1 VARPGSRRA
10 RSTTEKLREATPVTE
25 PREAREAPGAKDRP
39 EVAPVPEPK
48 KVRAATSVDE
58 AEQSLTAAPVP
69 GANPVGAAAPVIEP
83 EDASAAAP
91 VDETE
96 ATGEAAPVTRTPA
109 SDTGR
114 KRVRAAADD
123 VHEARPSDRKA
134 TADDGED
141 SDETA
146 EPVDEEEPDGD
157 ALAEVEPVAEAPRPT
172 RAARAARGSE
182 RGIARADPMSAY
194 MAEVQR
200 HPLLSREDEER
211 LARRYRSTG
220 DLDAAARLVSA
231 NLRLV
236 VKLAHEYHRN
246 PLSLLDLVQEGNIG
260 LMQAV
265 KKFDP
270 ERGVKLST
278 YAAWWIRAY
287 ILRYIMDNWKLV
299 KIGTTEAQR
308 KLFFKLRQE
317 QERLLKQGYEATP
330 KLLAER
336 LNVTEQDVVEMD
348 QRLGPDEVSIDAPAG
363 DDSDATRGDRILP
376 ASGFPAADERLASE
390 ELKRLFRDKLEAFG
404 KTLEGKEKYI
414 FEKRLTADEPMTLQ
428 DIGTHF
434 GFSRERARQIEA
446 ALVNRMRDFVRSEM
460 PDFDLVAETKP

>member
-1 VARPGSRRA
+1 MARPPKKPGKPRPKPVARSTRATSRPGARARPGSAGQGSRPRGSRQGRRVH
-10 RSTTEKLREATPVTE
+10 EEVREVTPVE
-25 PREAREAPGAKDRP
+25 E
-39 EVAPVPEPK
+39 
-48 KVRAATSVDE
+48 
-58 AEQSLTAAPVP
+58 
-69 GANPVGAAAPVIEP
+69 
-83 EDASAAAP
+83 
-91 VDETE
+91 
-96 ATGEAAPVTRTPA
+96 
-109 SDTGR
+109 
-114 KRVRAAADD
+114 
-123 VHEARPSDRKA
+123 
-134 TADDGED
+134 GED
-141 SDETA
+141 SEATEETEPVEAA
-146 EPVDEEEPDGD
+146 EPEGEE
-157 ALAEVEPVAEAPRPT
+157 LAELEPVVESV
-172 RAARAARGSE
+172 AATPSRSSSS
-182 RGIARADPMSAY
+182 IARADPMAAY
-194 MAEVQR
+194 MAEVHR
-200 HPLLSREDEER
+200 HPLLSREEEER

-299 KIGTTEAQR
+299 KLGTTEAQR

-348 QRLGPDEVSIDAPAG
+348 QRLGPDEVSIDAPVSEDG
-363 DDSDATRGDRILP
+363 DATRGDRILP

-390 ELKRLFRDKLEAFG
+390 QLKRLFRDKLEAFG
-404 KTLEGKEKYI
+404 KTLEGREKYI

-428 DIGTHF
+428 EIGTHF
-434 GFSRERARQIEA
+434 GISRERARQIEA
-446 ALVNRMRDFVRSEM
+446 ALVDRMREFVRSEM
-460 PDFDLVAETKP
+460 PDFDLVAEPKP

>member
-1 VARPGSRRA
+1 VEDTDDT
-10 RSTTEKLREATPVTE
+10 STEESEPV
-25 PREAREAPGAKDRP
+25 
-39 EVAPVPEPK
+39 
-48 KVRAATSVDE
+48 
-58 AEQSLTAAPVP
+58 
-69 GANPVGAAAPVIEP
+69 
-83 EDASAAAP
+83 
-91 VDETE
+91 
-96 ATGEAAPVTRTPA
+96 EAA
-109 SDTGR
+109 
-114 KRVRAAADD
+114 
-123 VHEARPSDRKA
+123 
-134 TADDGED
+134 
-141 SDETA
+141 
-146 EPVDEEEPDGD
+146 EPDGD
-157 ALAEVEPVAEAPRPT
+157 ALAELEPVAEAEDTAPARPVT
-172 RAARAARGSE
+172 RSTD
-182 RGIARADPMSAY
+182 RGIARADPMTAY

-200 HPLLSREDEER
+200 HPLLSREEEGR
-211 LARRYRSTG
+211 LARLYRGSG

-270 ERGVKLST
+270 DRGVKLST

-299 KIGTTEAQR
+299 KLGTTEAQR

-348 QRLGPDEVSIDAPAG
+348 QRLGPDEVSIDAPVG
-363 DDSDATRGDRILP
+363 EDGETTRGDRILP

-404 KTLEGKEKYI
+404 KTLDGKEKYI

-446 ALVNRMRDFVRSEM
+446 ALVNRMREFVRSEM
-460 PDFDLVAETKP
+460 PDFDLVAEPKP

>member
-1 VARPGSRRA
+1 MARPPKKPAKPRRKPVAR
-10 RSTTEKLREATPVTE
+10 
-25 PREAREAPGAKDRP
+25 
-39 EVAPVPEPK
+39 
-48 KVRAATSVDE
+48 
-58 AEQSLTAAPVP
+58 
-69 GANPVGAAAPVIEP
+69 AAAP
-83 EDASAAAP
+83 SARPAARRP
-91 VDETE
+91 
-96 ATGEAAPVTRTPA
+96 ATG
-109 SDTGR
+109 
-114 KRVRAAADD
+114 
-123 VHEARPSDRKA
+123 
-134 TADDGED
+134 
-141 SDETA
+141 
-146 EPVDEEEPDGD
+146 
-157 ALAEVEPVAEAPRPT
+157 
-172 RAARAARGSE
+172 ARAARKKAPEAEEVREARPEEEEVESPEVAEPAEVVEPDGEELAELEPVVSAATVVTPPRSSE
-182 RGIARADPMSAY
+182 AGLTRTDAMSAY

-200 HPLLSREDEER
+200 HPLLSREEEGR
-211 LARRYRSTG
+211 LARRYRDHG

-246 PLSLLDLVQEGNIG
+246 PLALLDLVQEGNIG

-287 ILRYIMDNWKLV
+287 ILRYIMDNWKMV
-299 KIGTTEAQR
+299 KLGTTEAQR

-317 QERLLKQGYEATP
+317 QERMLKLGYEATP

-348 QRLGPDEVSIDAPAG
+348 QRLGPDEVSIDAPVG
-363 DDSDATRGDRILP
+363 DDGDATRGDRILP
-376 ASGFPAADERLASE
+376 SSGFPAADERLATE

-404 KTLEGKEKYI
+404 RTLEGKERYI

-446 ALVNRMRDFVRSEM
+446 ALVDRMREFVRSEM
-460 PDFDLVAETKP
+460 PDFDLIAAPKP

>member
-1 VARPGSRRA
+1 MARPPKKPGKPRPKPAVRPQRAAPRTAGARAQTASPRPSSRPRA
-10 RSTTEKLREATPVTE
+10 
-25 PREAREAPGAKDRP
+25 PRRGRP
-39 EVAPVPEPK
+39 E
-48 KVRAATSVDE
+48 
-58 AEQSLTAAPVP
+58 AE
-69 GANPVGAAAPVIEP
+69 
-83 EDASAAAP
+83 
-91 VDETE
+91 ETR
-96 ATGEAAPVTRTPA
+96 EAAPEERTEESP
-109 SDTGR
+109 
-114 KRVRAAADD
+114 
-123 VHEARPSDRKA
+123 
-134 TADDGED
+134 
-141 SDETA
+141 ETT
-146 EPVDEEEPDGD
+146 EPVEAAEPDGKE
-157 ALAEVEPVAEAPRPT
+157 LAELEPVAESATVPPPR
-172 RAARAARGSE
+172 SSD
-182 RGIARADPMSAY
+182 RGIARADPMSVY

-200 HPLLSREDEER
+200 HPLLSREEEDR
-211 LARRYRSTG
+211 LARLYRGTG

-246 PLSLLDLVQEGNIG
+246 PLALLDLVQEGNIG

-270 ERGVKLST
+270 DRGVKLST

-299 KIGTTEAQR
+299 KLGTTEAQR

-348 QRLGPDEVSIDAPAG
+348 QRLGPDEVSIDAPVG
-363 DDSDATRGDRILP
+363 EDGDATRGDRILP

-446 ALVNRMRDFVRSEM
+446 ALVNRMREFVRSEM
-460 PDFDLVAETKP
+460 PDFDLVAEPKP